1 MGLTSRGLT
10 VAISSNVVP
19 PNHFY
24 PVGELGRPSEHSSA
38 AVSAGW
44 RVASE
49 GWQDC
54 QRAGSEGTDRGHDLG
69 HDAEMAEV
77 IEDDQ
82 VRARYE
88 LGGVMG
94 VDDVNWL
101 ADAAKG

>member
-1 MGLTSRGLT
+1 MRRRLSFGKERRSGYVAAGHSR
-10 VAISSNVVP
+10 
-19 PNHFY
+19 
-24 PVGELGRPSEHSSA
+24 EPSWFRA
-38 AVSAGW
+38 ASLALQ
-44 RVASE
+44 E
-49 GWQDC
+49 G
-54 QRAGSEGTDRGHDLG
+54 ADRGHDLG
-69 HDAEMAEV
+69 HNAEMAEV